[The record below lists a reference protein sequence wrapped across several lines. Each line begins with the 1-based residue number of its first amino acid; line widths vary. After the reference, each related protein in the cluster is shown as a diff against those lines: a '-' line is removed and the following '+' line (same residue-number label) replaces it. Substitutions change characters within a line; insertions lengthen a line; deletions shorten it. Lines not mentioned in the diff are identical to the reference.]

1 MAGVKRELT
10 GHTITALVCAGIWIF
25 GLLWMWLDF
34 HYGSHVWTITPGPIL
49 MMLAM
54 MVAVPALL
62 YCCLVFAR
70 CKRQGLP
77 VFTKAVSPATATPP
91 VD

>member
-1 MAGVKRELT
+1 MADVKRSLT
-10 GHTITALVCAGIWIF
+10 GHTITALICVGIWIF

-54 MVAVPALL
+54 VVSVPLLL
-62 YCCLVFAR
+62 YCGVVFLGR
-70 CKRQGLP
+70 KRQGLP
-77 VFTKAVSPATATPP
+77 AFTKAATAETPP
-91 VD
+91 SN